1 MKKAEWRDD
10 PRKEGGGNTSCVSIR
25 PGTTNQWCATM
36 CSSANPHAPDG
47 SEASCPEAMCSCTAE
62 ARKQLNDERD
72 EVLANWKEAE
82 SRVRGAKP
90 LTAYPD
96 GLPPTDL
103 DGDDP
108 SLPQL
113 PRAPLPPPLPRHPF
127 FIPQPR
133 THAPKLTPTLTYP
146 RVLRSPPFRPPGTQ
160 RWRYRRPGP
169 TSPRRAGPLSY
180 LRPTSGAEAN
190 VRASSARQTRANATI
205 TTLEPGRT
213 RGRAAPHPRLAW
225 KSGGR
230 ARPLRGRLIQR
241 PGTPMGWPP
250 WSLLPPSGSRQS
262 RCNEWPRQW
271 TRRVARP
278 QKARSRMRGVA

>member
-1 MKKAEWRDD
+1 MRTLSMLAQAMLLSAALVSGATLHPSRLGLALEPGHKHDDGSLWDTDTLPSIYADGTMKKAEWADD

-36 CSSANPHAPDG
+36 CSQANPHAPDG

-113 PRAPLPPPLPRHPF
+113 PRAPLPLP
-127 FIPQPR
+127 
-133 THAPKLTPTLTYP
+133 HAPPSIPTTQHP
-146 RVLRSPPFRPPGTQ
+146 RPKPHPHPHLP
-160 RWRYRRPGP
+160 
-169 TSPRRAGPLSY
+169 
-180 LRPTSGAEAN
+180 
-190 VRASSARQTRANATI
+190 TRAPP
-205 TTLEPGRT
+205 TTLPPPPARRGGGHEGQVRQARDVPIHKATRDRQVVQKRMCRHRVPGR
-213 RGRAAPHPRLAW
+213 H
-225 KSGGR
+225 
-230 ARPLRGRLIQR
+230 
-241 PGTPMGWPP
+241 
-250 WSLLPPSGSRQS
+250 
-262 RCNEWPRQW
+262 
-271 TRRVARP
+271 V
-278 QKARSRMRGVA
+278 RMRRLQR

>member
-1 MKKAEWRDD
+1 MKRAKLLKYVFVYTRGGVGGTPGPWRQKSILGALVGGLKKATFFPASLMAQAVLLSAALVSGATLHPCRLGLAGCALEPGHKQEDGSLWDTDTLPSIYEDGTMQKAEWRDD

-113 PRAPLPPPLPRHPF
+113 PRAPLPPSPLPRHPLL
-127 FIPQPR
+127 IPQPR
-133 THAPKLTPTLTYP
+133 THAPDLTPTLTYP

-169 TSPRRAGPLSY
+169 TSPRRAGP
-180 LRPTSGAEAN
+180 
-190 VRASSARQTRANATI
+190 
-205 TTLEPGRT
+205 
-213 RGRAAPHPRLAW
+213 
-225 KSGGR
+225 
-230 ARPLRGRLIQR
+230 
-241 PGTPMGWPP
+241 
-250 WSLLPPSGSRQS
+250 
-262 RCNEWPRQW
+262 
-271 TRRVARP
+271 
-278 QKARSRMRGVA
+278 